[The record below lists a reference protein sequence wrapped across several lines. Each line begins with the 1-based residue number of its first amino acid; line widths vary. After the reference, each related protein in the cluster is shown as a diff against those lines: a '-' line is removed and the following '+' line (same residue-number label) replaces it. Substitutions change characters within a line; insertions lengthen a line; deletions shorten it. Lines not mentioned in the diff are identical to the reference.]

1 MVQLDISHVG
11 NMRVAN
17 NRKDLSGM
25 VFNNLTV
32 LSYSHTE
39 GKRAYWKCICE
50 CGKEKV
56 AQGKLVVS
64 GNVKSCGCL
73 NHIGSNLKHGS
84 SGTSEYG
91 SWNSMRSRCNNP
103 NYPKYKDYGARGIT
117 IDERWNDFENFL
129 TDMGVKPSPKHTIE
143 RKDVNGNYTKDNCH
157 WATAK
162 EQGMNK
168 RNTAI
173 LMNTQNGVFYHSYP
187 QAAES
192 VGLTAGCLYA
202 KLNGI
207 VKNTTNLMVV

>member
-1 MVQLDISHVG
+1 
-11 NMRVAN
+11 MRTTN

-32 LSYSHTE
+32 ISYSHTE
-39 GKRAYWKCICE
+39 NKRAYWKCVCA
-50 CGKEKV
+50 CGKEKT
-56 AQGKLVVS
+56 AQGKLLAS

-73 NHIGSNLKHGS
+73 NYIGSNTSHGY

-91 SWNSMRSRCNNP
+91 SWNSMKSRCLNP
-103 NYPKYKDYGARGIT
+103 NYPKYKSYGARGIT
-117 IDERWNDFENFL
+117 ICDRWVNSFENFL
-129 TDMGVKPSPKHTIE
+129 ADMGEKPSPNHTIE
-143 RKDVNGNYTKDNCH
+143 RSNVDGNYNKENCY
-157 WATAK
+157 WATSK
-162 EQGMNK
+162 QQGMNK